1 MYNQLDRM
9 GFNDKER
16 GVDMRYRGAG
26 FGLKKLIGLIIVIGL
41 IIALVILGIR
51 LFKKSDGPSSRTYA
65 MIGED
70 ISKKVDN
77 FVDEVIVGH
86 EGEIEE
92 ETYINFEDIVDFSRL
107 TSSRFRYENFFSR
120 EINGRTV
127 YYTSYSANVEFGI
140 DMNRIEVST
149 DHDKKIIEIVL
160 PSLSVIL

>member
-77 FVDEVIVGH
+77 FVD
-86 EGEIEE
+86 
-92 ETYINFEDIVDFSRL
+92 
-107 TSSRFRYENFFSR
+107 
-120 EINGRTV
+120 
-127 YYTSYSANVEFGI
+127 
-140 DMNRIEVST
+140 
-149 DHDKKIIEIVL
+149 
-160 PSLSVIL
+160 